1 MLLMSP
7 MPAPLDDRTAS
18 GHAEPE
24 PAYLIA
30 RILLA
35 GGFVFSGINKLLD
48 FTGATAEMAH
58 HGLPFPALMAVAVV
72 ITQLGGSA
80 LLIWPRTSWIG
91 AWLLAGFTVVATLI
105 AHAPWNDAGPIALPQ
120 SVIFLQN
127 AGVLGGLLLALVF
140 GAKDPVARLIERF
153 RA

>member
-1 MLLMSP
+1 MSP
-7 MPAPLDDRTAS
+7 TPAPLDGRTAP

-58 HGLPFPALMAVAVV
+58 HDLPFPALMAAAVIV
-72 ITQLGGSA
+72 TQLGGSA

-91 AWLLAGFTVVATLI
+91 AGWLAGFTAMATLI

-127 AGVLGGLLLALVF
+127 AGILGGLLLALAI
-140 GAKDPVARLIERF
+140 GARAPAARLIERL
-153 RA
+153 RG

>member
-1 MLLMSP
+1 MS
-7 MPAPLDDRTAS
+7 LDTTGRYSLSAS
-18 GHAEPE
+18 TPIERELP
-24 PAYLIA
+24 YLTA

-35 GGFVFSGINKLLD
+35 GGFVLSGVNKLFD
-48 FTGATAEMAH
+48 ITTATAEMAH
-58 HGLPFPALMAVAVV
+58 HGLPFPALMAVAVIV
-72 ITQLGGSA
+72 TQLGGSA

-91 AWLLAGFTVVATLI
+91 AGLLAGFTVVATLI